1 MTDRNQA
8 AKDREQAQRELNQQL
23 QKFARQLNEGKTG
36 LLDRFGIKL
45 MPGHYV
51 IYRPTFD
58 LIFEVVDVV
67 PILDATR
74 PPGYLTLKLSC
85 TTSIEFVAGQRG
97 MSLIKCGEKSI
108 EGDTAVIQPPGSV
121 PPEGPPPAS
130 DPANLADGER
140 DDHAATTTEEP
151 PDAEKLGGTD

>member
-23 QKFARQLNEGKTG
+23 QKFARQLSEGKTG

-67 PILDATR
+67 PILDASR

-108 EGDTAVIQPPGSV
+108 EGDTAVIQPPGSQ
-121 PPEGPPPAS
+121 PPAS
-130 DPANLADGER
+130 ESAHLADDNTTDQAPATDLPDAYDLPDEDPAQ
-140 DDHAATTTEEP
+140 
-151 PDAEKLGGTD
+151 